1 MIVSMTGFGEAYA
14 EVGSHAYHVEIR
26 SVNNR
31 YLKVAFRL
39 PEDFT
44 HLEVDLEQII
54 RKRVVRGSLT
64 LRATVRELGSAGGA
78 DVNVA
83 VLRRYIDQVQQ
94 AAGTGTPLH
103 LDLSSLPVLPGVC
116 QTPELSPADREQA
129 DATLSELTERA
140 LVQLAAMRA
149 VEGKSLAVDLSVQ
162 CAAIRE
168 RLKTIE
174 TRVPLVLHEYR
185 DRLHQRIRELL
196 SDSNVQL
203 AETDLMREV
212 AIYAERSDIREELT
226 RLAAHLDQFAAT
238 ADSPEPAGRKLEFI
252 AQEMLREANTIG
264 SKSGDRDIA
273 WAVIEIKTAIDRLK
287 EQVQNVE

>member
-14 EVGSHAYHVEIR
+14 EDGGHAYHVEIR

-39 PEDFT
+39 PEDFS

-54 RKRVVRGSLT
+54 RKRVLRGSLT
-64 LRATVRELGSAGGA
+64 LRAAVREIGSAGAA
-78 DVNVA
+78 DVNAA
-83 VLRRYIDQVQQ
+83 VLQRYIEQVRL
-94 AAGTGTPLH
+94 AAGAGAQLQI
-103 LDLSSLPVLPGVC
+103 DLSSLAVLPGVC
-116 QTPELSPADREQA
+116 QTPELSPADRERA
-129 DATLSELTERA
+129 DATLSELTDRA
-140 LVQLAAMRA
+140 LAQLTSMRA
-149 VEGKSLAVDLSVQ
+149 EEGKSLAVDLREQ
-162 CAAIRE
+162 CAAMRE
-168 RLKTIE
+168 RLKQIE
-174 TRVPLVLHEYR
+174 TRAPHVLREYR

-238 ADSPEPAGRKLEFI
+238 SDGPEPAGRKLEFI

-273 WAVIEIKTAIDRLK
+273 WAVIEIKAAIDRIK